1 MFLFFITDQSS
12 SLLIHSPQYFSS
24 AGIYFAD
31 HPLYVLYMFGVLL
44 GVVYMVM
51 RRCVRARSVGDDVLG
66 YEKVLP

>member
-1 MFLFFITDQSS
+1 MFSVLHQLVF
-12 SLLIHSPQYFSS
+12 LLAHSAQYFSS
-24 AGIYFAD
+24 AGVYFAD

-51 RRCVRARSVGDDVLG
+51 RRYVGARSVGDDVLG